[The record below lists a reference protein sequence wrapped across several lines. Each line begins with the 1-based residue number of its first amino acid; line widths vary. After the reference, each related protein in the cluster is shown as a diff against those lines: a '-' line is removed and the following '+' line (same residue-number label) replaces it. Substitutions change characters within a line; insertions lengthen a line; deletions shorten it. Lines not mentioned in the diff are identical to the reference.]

1 MGRPCIEHIASLSSL
16 DSGCKIT
23 LLIRKLLSEMFR
35 DLCTGC
41 YPHSRLAINVL
52 NNFLESLETSRLAD
66 AATVQSNSHHLW
78 GSLRAFVVKGV
89 EGAFDVVVEVSR
101 RAEPGRYV
109 EFVVIAIYVL

>member
-1 MGRPCIEHIASLSSL
+1 
-16 DSGCKIT
+16 
-23 LLIRKLLSEMFR
+23 
-35 DLCTGC
+35 
-41 YPHSRLAINVL
+41 
-52 NNFLESLETSRLAD
+52 
-66 AATVQSNSHHLW
+66 VQSNSHHLW